1 MVRWRSLVV
10 VIVLLGSQ
18 YVMSQHK
25 YSLDE
30 LTGKADVPL
39 YGKNIQLR
47 KQAYDAFV
55 KMRAAGIQGWNS
67 NSNSFILQG
76 ICSSKGYLGT

>member
-47 KQAYDAFV
+47 NRHMTLLLK
-55 KMRAAGIQGWNS
+55 
-67 NSNSFILQG
+67 
-76 ICSSKGYLGT
+76 